1 MKDSLGNPVT
11 LQDPASLATLNDFVE
26 GVLAC
31 EARAANVLKL
41 ASTDGAALPQAYGA
55 ALQLFAESADAASNA
70 QPFLQRA
77 QQAVATES
85 HTTPRERRFVA
96 AIEAWADGDLR
107 RTCQL
112 LEEQVKAFP
121 RDLVALKLGQYH
133 CFNLGDA
140 EGMLRM
146 ALSASQAAA
155 DVPYLH
161 GMTAFGYEQC
171 HLLEAAEQSAR
182 RGIQMR
188 RKEPWAHHAV
198 AHVMLTKGRNEEGRD
213 FMAEHSDTWVGLNSF
228 MVTHNHWHRALFAI
242 ELRDFDA
249 ALALYD
255 EQVWGVVKTYSQD
268 QVNAVSLLSRLE
280 LRGVNVGGRWQEL
293 GRYLAVRTN
302 DQISPFLDLHY
313 LYGLARADL
322 PQTAELLQHMAHH
335 AQAVAGTYPAWLQVA
350 MPAAHGILAH
360 LQHDSARA
368 AQQLGLALPRL
379 AEIGGSHAQR
389 DWFAQICHANSRS
402 NSSSTPISN
411 SRS

>member
-11 LQDPASLATLNDFVE
+11 LQDPASLPPLNDFVE

-55 ALQLFAESADAASNA
+55 ALQLFAESADAATHA
-70 QPFLQRA
+70 RPFLQRA
-77 QQAVATES
+77 HQAVATES
-85 HTTPRERRFVA
+85 NTTPRERRFVA
-96 AIEAWADGDLR
+96 AIQAWAEGDLR

-133 CFNLGDA
+133 CFNLGDS

-161 GMTAFGYEQC
+161 GMAAFGYEQC
-171 HLLEAAEQSAR
+171 HQLEAAEQSAR
-182 RGIQMR
+182 RGIQMC

-198 AHVMLTKGRNEEGRD
+198 AHVMLTQGRNEEGRD
-213 FMAEHSDTWVGLNSF
+213 FMAEHADTWVGLNSF

-242 ELRDFDA
+242 ELHDFDA

-293 GRYLAVRTN
+293 APYLAVRAH
-302 DQISPFLDLHY
+302 DQVSPFLNLHY
-313 LYGLARADL
+313 LYGLARAGL
-322 PQTAELLQHMAHH
+322 PQAAVLLQHMEQH
-335 AQAVAGTYPAWLQVA
+335 ARAVAGTYPAWLQVA
-350 MPAAHGILAH
+350 LPAAHGIMAH
-360 LQHDSARA
+360 LQHDRARA
-368 AQQLGLALPRL
+368 ARQLGLALPRL

-389 DWFAQICHANSRS
+389 DWFAQICQANSVPS
-402 NSSSTPISN
+402 SIPISSSRP
-411 SRS
+411 

>member
-11 LQDPASLATLNDFVE
+11 LQDPASLPPLNDFVE

-55 ALQLFAESADAASNA
+55 ALQLFAESADAATHA
-70 QPFLQRA
+70 RPFLQRA
-77 QQAVATES
+77 HQAVATES
-85 HTTPRERRFVA
+85 NTTPRERRFVA
-96 AIEAWADGDLR
+96 AIQAWAEGDLH

-121 RDLVALKLGQYH
+121 RDLAALKLGQYH
-133 CFNLGDA
+133 CFNLGDS
-140 EGMLRM
+140 ERMLRM

-161 GMTAFGYEQC
+161 GMAAFGYEQC
-171 HLLEAAEQSAR
+171 HQLEAAEQSAR

-198 AHVMLTKGRNEEGRD
+198 AHVMLTQGRNEEGRD
-213 FMAEHSDTWVGLNSF
+213 FMAEHADTWVGLNSF
-228 MVTHNHWHRALFAI
+228 MVTHNHWHRALSAI
-242 ELRDFDA
+242 ELHDFDA

-293 GRYLAVRTN
+293 APYLAVRAH
-302 DQISPFLDLHY
+302 DQVSPFLNLHY

-322 PQTAELLQHMAHH
+322 PQAAVLLQHMEHH
-335 AQAVAGTYPAWLQVA
+335 ARAIAGTYPAWLQVA
-350 MPAAHGILAH
+350 LPAAHGIMAH
-360 LQHDSARA
+360 LQHDRARA
-368 AQQLGLALPRL
+368 ARQLGLALPRL

-389 DWFAQICHANSRS
+389 DWFAQICQANSVP
-402 NSSSTPISN
+402 SSHPTSSPQS
-411 SRS
+411 